1 MILFTKKYF
10 FAFFILLFTINLYSQ
25 DTTQSLAFKKNRP
38 QKNNPYFYRPDL
50 SYQLLQQFKLIQE
63 ANAGDAL
70 AQHELGIRLLLGE
83 GVTTDTAQAVK
94 WIKSAADLN
103 LSAAAYN
110 YGILLINGWGVEW
123 NPFEA
128 FKYFVQAAS
137 KGMPQAQYVAGI
149 LYTDNLI
156 VPRNWEK
163 AFYWIHLSKQNGYQ
177 VDNDV
182 YNELLTKVRPGFID
196 SVKSDKIALEKNI
209 SKEDITAKSDLNMN
223 NQTSVE
229 KSLGLSFINFDLLE
243 DTTKHEVKDIELIND
258 LNRTNIP
265 NILDTLKLK
274 NAKSIKEIVG
284 NDRIEILMDLCNNG
298 SPEAFTLVGK
308 LYEEGIY
315 FDKNLILAA
324 EYYLRAIR
332 YESFR
337 APFLLY
343 QLTKKSGFNSLLQKE
358 VQAHNADAMF
368 VWYGLS
374 RFGYNNEL
382 IMSEAIR
389 MLQKAANQRHIASL
403 IELGLNYF
411 TKDHISKNELNAFQL
426 WKQAEQLGSA
436 EATIRLV
443 LSDVFND
450 ERKDKHK
457 NLVASLVNFAEK
469 GSVIAQ
475 SALGYCYLYG
485 VGVNKNKA
493 TAVKYFRTAAF
504 RGNRFAYEQL
514 KKLYDELRPASPEFR
529 IED

>member
-1 MILFTKKYF
+1 LFVL
-10 FAFFILLFTINLYSQ
+10 FAVNIYSQ

-83 GVTTDTAQAVK
+83 GVAADTAQAVK

-110 YGILLINGWGVEW
+110 YGILLINGWGVDW

-128 FKYFVQAAS
+128 FKYFIQAAS
-137 KGMPQAQYVAGI
+137 KGMPQAQYVSGI

-163 AFYWIHLSKQNGYQ
+163 AFYWIHLAKQNGYQ
-177 VDNDV
+177 VDDDV

-209 SKEDITAKSDLNMN
+209 SKEDVAAKSDLNVN
-223 NQTSVE
+223 NQSNVE

-243 DTTKHEVKDIELIND
+243 DTTSHEVKDIELIND
-258 LNRTNIP
+258 LNRTDIP
-265 NILDTLKLK
+265 NLLDTLRLK

-284 NDRIEILMDLCNNG
+284 NDQIKILMDLCNYG
-298 SPEAFTLVGK
+298 SPEALTLIGK
-308 LYEEGIY
+308 LYEDGIY
-315 FDKNLILAA
+315 FRKDLILAA

-343 QLTKKSGFNSLLQKE
+343 QLTQKTGFNSLLQKE
-358 VQAHNADAMF
+358 AQAQNSDAMF

-382 IMSEAIR
+382 IISEAIR
-389 MLQKAANQRHIASL
+389 MLQNAANQKHIPSL

-411 TKDHISKNELNAFQL
+411 TGDYIQKNELNAFQL
-426 WKQAEQLGSA
+426 WKEAEQSGSI

-443 LSDVFND
+443 LSEVFN
-450 ERKDKHK
+450 EQQKDKHK
-457 NLVASLVNFAEK
+457 NLVASLINFAEK

-475 SALGYCYLYG
+475 SALGYCYLNG

-504 RGNRFAYEQL
+504 RGNRFAYNQL
-514 KKLYDELRPASPEFR
+514 KKLYDELRPSLTEFK
-529 IED
+529 IE